1 MLTSDL
7 TFETTNLLGGMGLS
21 FFIHVSYIHNEYI
34 YKVLLEKIC
43 AMVLSKT
50 IERQKCKRVQTPS
63 QCKKAK

>member
-1 MLTSDL
+1 
-7 TFETTNLLGGMGLS
+7 LLGGMGLS